1 MDMEKESNNGEI
13 ELKYQGMEKK
23 EELASK
29 GISQNG
35 IINQTES
42 SDGEKELN
50 DWGINLSIKKT
61 DGESGIGKKSGGENE
76 SKPGWE
82 IGLSVDNTSGKS
94 SGGTSLMAKVS
105 ISILLL
111 AIPLMLF

>member
-1 MDMEKESNNGEI
+1 MEKESNNGEI

-94 SGGTSLMAKVS
+94 SDGTSLLAKVS

-111 AIPLMLF
+111 AIPLTLF